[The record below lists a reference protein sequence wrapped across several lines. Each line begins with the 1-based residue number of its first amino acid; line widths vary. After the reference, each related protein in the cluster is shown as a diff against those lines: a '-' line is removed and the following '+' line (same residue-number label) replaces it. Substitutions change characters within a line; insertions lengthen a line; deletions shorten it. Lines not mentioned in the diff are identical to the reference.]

1 MCYDNTMPLPNQNI
15 TDPEDVRVALMIRVP
30 WRGREELRALAA
42 ERGQSFNTLLCDLL
56 TSASGIDLS

>member
-1 MCYDNTMPLPNQNI
+1 MLCCMFQSPSNA
-15 TDPEDVRVALMIRVP
+15 PEDTKVSLMVRVP

-42 ERGQSFNTLLCDLL
+42 ERGQSLNAMLCELL